1 MFYLLLFF
9 LWFIREIKAILFWL
23 YFWQLKEYHIG
34 RAIDH
39 FRTDKG
45 KKIIF
50 NIKNLLFVFL
60 FTISFLFDY
69 FLFFSLATAI
79 LYFLE
84 SVKFFHNLFLRKIK
98 KPVLTIKTLFL
109 FFLLVSL
116 TAFYFLKVFLDKFII
131 SWLLIFNILTPLII
145 SIVVLLLQP
154 LTMFLR
160 NRIIEKAKKK
170 REKFKDLLVIGI
182 TGSYGKTSTK
192 EFLFEILSKKFNVL
206 KTEEYQNSEIG
217 IANCVLN
224 KLKKEHEIFIV
235 EMGAYNKGG
244 IKMLCEIVKPKIG
257 ILTGIN
263 EQHLA
268 TFGSIENIIKTKYEL
283 IESLPDEGVAVL
295 NGSNEIVWG
304 LKDRIKNKKLKKV
317 IFCSASNQEAN
328 VFTESIQESKNNIL
342 FNVLS
347 NRESQSFNLQLSGRQ
362 NVENILLAIACSQEL
377 GMQLEEI
384 SHICKNINE
393 VLGTMKLSKSING
406 IDLVESTYS
415 ANPNGVIAHLNY
427 LKKWKGKRIIVMPCL
442 IELAQSSSKNHIMI
456 GEKIGEVCDF
466 AIITTKDKIK
476 EIKKGAFGKGM
487 KKDNFLFIESPDK
500 IYEKIKGFTQEG
512 SVVLL
517 EGRLPIKLIE
527 LLKNEV

>member
-1 MFYLLLFF
+1 MFYLLLIL

-39 FRTDKG
+39 FRTEKG
-45 KKIIF
+45 KKTILNVRNF
-50 NIKNLLFVFL
+50 LVLFL
-60 FTISFLFDY
+60 FTISFSFNF
-69 FLFFSLATAI
+69 FLYFSLMATA

-84 SVKFFHNLFLRKIK
+84 SVKFFYDLFLIKIK
-98 KPVLTIKTLFL
+98 KPVFTAKSLFL
-109 FFLLVSL
+109 FFLLVFITGL
-116 TAFYFLKVFLDKFII
+116 CFLKVFSDKFFI
-131 SWLLIFNILTPLII
+131 SWFLAFDIFTPLIVSFI
-145 SIVVLLLQP
+145 VLLLQP

-160 NRIIEKAKKK
+160 NRIIKKAKKK
-170 REKFKDLLVIGI
+170 RGEFKNLLVIGV

-192 EFLFEILSKKFNVL
+192 EFLYEILSKNFNVL
-206 KTEEYQNSEIG
+206 KTDKHQNSEIG
-217 IANCVLN
+217 IANCILN

-244 IKMLCEIVKPKIG
+244 IKMLCDMVKPKMG

-268 TFGSIENIIKTKYEL
+268 TFGSIESVIETKYEL
-283 IESLPDEGVAVL
+283 IESLPEQGVAIL

-304 LKDRIKNKKLKKV
+304 LKNRIKSKKLKKL
-317 IFCSASNQEAN
+317 IFCSANNQETD
-328 VFTESIQESKNNIL
+328 VFAKSIQEEKNNL
-342 FNVLS
+342 SFDVLS
-347 NRESQSFNLQLSGRQ
+347 NEKTQSFNLQLLGRQ
-362 NVENILLAIACSQEL
+362 NIENVLLAIACAQEL

-393 VLGTMKLSKSING
+393 IPGMMKLSKGLTG
-406 IDLVESTYS
+406 IDLIESTYS
-415 ANPNGVIAHLNY
+415 SNPHGVIAHLNY
-427 LKKWKGKRIIVMPCL
+427 LKKWNGKKIIIMPCL

-466 AIITTKDKIK
+466 AIITTKDKIE
-476 EIKKGAFGKGM
+476 EIKKGALKKGM
-487 KKDNFLFIESPDK
+487 KKDSFFFIESSDK
-500 IYEKIKGFTQEG
+500 IYEKIRSFTQEG

-517 EGRLPIKLIE
+517 EGRLPIKLTK
-527 LLKNEV
+527 LLKNGI